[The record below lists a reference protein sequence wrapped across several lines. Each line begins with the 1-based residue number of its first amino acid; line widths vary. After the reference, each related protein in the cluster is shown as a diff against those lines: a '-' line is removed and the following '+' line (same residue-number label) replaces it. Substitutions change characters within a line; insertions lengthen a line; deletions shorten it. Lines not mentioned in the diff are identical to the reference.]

1 MIKGLVDDSPP
12 VPQDLHEVVSAAREN
27 LNLTEEEIARLLGV
41 EAQALDKCLAQP
53 AAAGPEFH
61 DRVHKLWDTAVL
73 MKEVFP
79 DRDAGLAWLSKEK
92 IRWFK
97 GKRPVDLLRQ
107 GEIDEVLTALA
118 TFYTGAFI

>member
-1 MIKGLVDDSPP
+1 MVKGLVDDSPP
-12 VPQDLHEVVSAAREN
+12 LPQDLHEVVSAAREH

-41 EAQALDKCLAQP
+41 EAALLLEYLDQP
-53 AAAGPEFH
+53 ATASPEFH

-73 MKEVFP
+73 MRELFP
-79 DRDAGLAWLSKEK
+79 DRDARLAWLNKEK
-92 IRWFK
+92 IPWFK

-118 TFYTGAFI
+118 TFHSGAFI

>member
-27 LNLTEEEIARLLGV
+27 LNLTQDEIARLLGV
-41 EAQALDKCLAQP
+41 ETAALDKCLNQP

-79 DRDAGLAWLSKEK
+79 DRDAGLAWLRKEEDL
-92 IRWFK
+92 WFK
-97 GKRPVDLLRQ
+97 GKCPVDLLRQ

>member
-1 MIKGLVDDSPP
+1 MVKGLVDDSPP
-12 VPQDLHEVVSAAREN
+12 VPQDLREVVSAAREN

-41 EAQALDKCLAQP
+41 EAALLLEYLDHP
-53 AAAGPEFH
+53 ATASPEFH

-79 DRDAGLAWLSKEK
+79 DRDAGLAWLGKEEDL
-92 IRWFK
+92 WFK

-118 TFYTGAFI
+118 TFHTGAFL

>member
-1 MIKGLVDDSPP
+1 MVKGLVDSSPP
-12 VPQDLHEVVSAAREN
+12 VPQDLCEVVSTARDN
-27 LNLTEEEIARLLGV
+27 LNLTEDEIARLLGV
-41 EAQALDKCLAQP
+41 EATMLDNCLAQP
-53 AAAGPEFH
+53 AAAGPEFR

-107 GEIDEVLTALA
+107 GEIDQVLTALA